1 LSHVD
6 QPAPFAVEARPDR
19 ARVIV
24 VVRGEVDV
32 ATVGEVQRVLDE
44 LRSEGWRDVVVD
56 LRDVEFLDSTGLTL
70 LLSADRAARR
80 DGWDFSIVDG
90 SKPVARLF
98 ELTGLTGHFRQA
110 QLRP

>member
-1 LSHVD
+1 MSHVD

-32 ATVGEVQRVLDE
+32 ATVGEVQRMLDE

-56 LRDVEFLDSTGLTL
+56 LREVRFLDSTGLSL
-70 LLSADRAARR
+70 LLTADRAARR

-90 SKPVARLF
+90 SAPVSRLF
-98 ELTGLTGHFRQA
+98 ELTGLSEHFRRA
-110 QLRP
+110 QVGP

>member
-6 QPAPFAVEARPDR
+6 QPAPFGVEARPDR

-32 ATVGEVQRVLDE
+32 ANVGEVQRVLDE
-44 LRSEGWRDVVVD
+44 SWAEGWRDVVVD
-56 LRDVEFLDSTGLTL
+56 LRAVEFLDSTGLTL

-80 DGWDFSIVDG
+80 DGWEFSIVDG
-90 SKPVARLF
+90 SPPVARLL
-98 ELTGLTGHFRQA
+98 ELTGLSEHFRRA
-110 QLRP
+110 QVRP